1 MPAAAAPAE
10 SHSVE
15 SAQNGPLTIYV
26 AVTATHRIAI
36 VGHNVVVPIA
46 TIRLSASNPSGIAV
60 CHLRSRR
67 ASELRP
73 HRIISTEATPNG
85 TEFSRPVCMSVRPN
99 DLMIC
104 GCHKER
110 HWLAPEAPA

>member
-10 SHSVE
+10 SHSVD
-15 SAQNGPLTIYV
+15 SAQNGPLTTYV
-26 AVTATHRIAI
+26 AVTDTHRIAI
-36 VGHNVVVPIA
+36 VGRRELVPIA
-46 TIRLSASNPSGIAV
+46 ATRLSASNPSGIAV
-60 CHLRSRR
+60 CHIRSRR

-85 TEFSRPVCMSVRPN
+85 TEFSSPVCMSVSPN

-110 HWLAPEAPA
+110 HWLAPDAPA